1 MTRIRPA
8 RSLQWLARP
17 QPMSLV
23 DGAVA
28 VSELAALAPQV
39 EASIAPDAADAAP
52 FRPTVEAA
60 LRTAAVAMRE
70 AAERVRSDGDD
81 AAHVL
86 RDLAG
91 QLEQPQAWLAVDRL
105 IHQLLGDVLRDAIAR
120 PDGTRG
126 PVETARALALGVLA
140 RDAVLWPGAGS
151 RMGCT
156 YDYDGLLATARLA
169 ALARGPGA

>member
-1 MTRIRPA
+1 
-8 RSLQWLARP
+8 
-17 QPMSLV
+17 MSLV

-28 VSELAALAPQV
+28 VSELAVLAPQV
-39 EASIAPDAADAAP
+39 EASIAPDAADAAS

-70 AAERVRSDGDD
+70 AAERVQSDADE
-81 AAHVL
+81 AAQVL
-86 RDLAG
+86 RELAG

-105 IHQLLGDVLRDAIAR
+105 IHQLLGDVLRDAIVR
-120 PDGTRG
+120 PDGNRSA
-126 PVETARALALGVLA
+126 VETARATALGILA

-169 ALARGPGA
+169 ALAGRPDA